1 MADITSYRRQ
11 RSRRSPALFP
21 ILILGLCTLAS
32 GCTTIGG
39 APINKVVELVSEGGT
54 KLLRENPRP
63 IRGTARVIVL
73 ALDGV
78 GYDDL
83 ERAIATG
90 RMPRT
95 AELLGPR
102 RGPAGVYQHA
112 YSAPDV
118 LSVLPSITIAAWASI
133 FTGLPPAETGVTGNE
148 WWAREE
154 GEFYAPAPGSFT
166 SNAHAIR
173 MYTDGLLGRVTRG
186 PTLFE
191 QVDLRSHVSMLQLH
205 RGADLLQLA
214 ELGQFGDLFEQV
226 VKDAVKGGPRDP
238 DTFRETDQTS
248 VASVISD
255 LNKHG
260 VPDLQ
265 VVYLGG
271 VDAIT
276 HFAPEPIESQQR
288 YLADVLD
295 PLIGKVLGA
304 YREKGTLADTYV
316 IFVADHGHT
325 PVLGDDRHALGTE
338 GDDEPPAVLE
348 RAGFR
353 VRPFEL
359 KTEKNDF
366 QAVMAY
372 QGPMAYI
379 YLANRATCLRPG
391 ETCNWMR
398 PARLEQDVL
407 PAARAFYEAN
417 RTGAGVPALHGTLDL
432 VFAREPVAPGQPAR
446 PFKIFDGKRLVPVAE
461 YLARSPRPD
470 LIRLD
475 ERLRQLAEGPL
486 GHRAGDVLL
495 LAKTGT
501 NRPLEERFYFG
512 SEGFTSWH
520 GGAAAQDSRVPFI
533 VAHPGTDGQVLR
545 ARVRSILGRN
555 PSHMAL
561 APLVRDLLRTP

>member
-1 MADITSYRRQ
+1 MADTSSCRHRA
-11 RSRRSPALFP
+11 SRRRRAAYPL
-21 ILILGLCTLAS
+21 LLLGLCTLAS
-32 GCTTIGG
+32 ACASIGG
-39 APINKVVELVSEGGT
+39 APIKKVVELVSEGGS
-54 KLLRENPRP
+54 KLLRENLRP
-63 IRGTARVIVL
+63 IRGTTRVIVF

-83 ERAIATG
+83 ERAIAAG

-95 AELLGPR
+95 AQLLGPR

-118 LSVLPSITIAAWASI
+118 LSILPSITIAAWTSM

-148 WWAREE
+148 WWARDK

-173 MYTDGLLGRVTRG
+173 MYTNGLVGEVTNG

-214 ELGQFGDLFEQV
+214 NLGQFGDLFGQV
-226 VKDAVKGGPRDP
+226 AKDAVKGGPRDP

-248 VASVISD
+248 VASVILD
-255 LNKHG
+255 LKKHG

-271 VDAIT
+271 VDPIT
-276 HFAPEPIESQQR
+276 HFAPEPIETQQR
-288 YLADVLD
+288 YLGEVLD
-295 PLIGKVLGA
+295 PLIGKVLDA
-304 YREKGTLADTYV
+304 YREKGALTDTYV
-316 IFVADHGHT
+316 VFVADHGHT
-325 PVLGDDRHALGTE
+325 PVLGDDRHALGME
-338 GDDEPPAVLE
+338 GDDEPAAVLE

-359 KTEKNDF
+359 KTDKHDF

-372 QGPMAYI
+372 QGPMAYV
-379 YLANRATCLRPG
+379 YLADRATCLRPG
-391 ETCNWMR
+391 EACNWKH

-417 RTGAGVPALHGTLDL
+417 RTGAGVPALQGSLDL
-432 VFAREPVAPGQPAR
+432 VFAREPVAPGRIAR
-446 PFKIFDGKRLVPVAE
+446 PFKVFDGRRLVPVAE
-461 YLARSPRPD
+461 YLKRNPRPD
-470 LIRLD
+470 LLRLE
-475 ERLRQLAEGPL
+475 ERLRQLADGPQ
-486 GHRAGDVLL
+486 GHHAADVLL

-501 NRPLEERFYFG
+501 NRPLDERFYFG
-512 SEGFTSWH
+512 AEGFTSWH

-533 VAHPGTDGQVLR
+533 LAHLGKDGQLLQ
-545 ARVRSILGRN
+545 ARVRSALGRN

-561 APLVRDLLRTP
+561 TPLVRDLLRAP